1 MKCYKGYNLN
11 CSWHQNSVINMEDQ
25 SQTEYGLLNLKAGN
39 IFSNIYTSH
48 LPNIRSD
55 FSAFQNWRDC
65 FKRNSEEFHRA
76 LEDLKT
82 GELWDTRIPH
92 GKSQNNDILSGNLP
106 KCDKRSMQGLHC
118 PSSVGQCLPAF
129 APVFAG
135 LSKLENAA

>member
-1 MKCYKGYNLN
+1 
-11 CSWHQNSVINMEDQ
+11 MEDQ

-39 IFSNIYTSH
+39 IFSNIYTNH

-92 GKSQNNDILSGNLP
+92 GKSQNNDILSGNVP
-106 KCDKRSMQGLHC
+106 KCDKRSMQGLHS